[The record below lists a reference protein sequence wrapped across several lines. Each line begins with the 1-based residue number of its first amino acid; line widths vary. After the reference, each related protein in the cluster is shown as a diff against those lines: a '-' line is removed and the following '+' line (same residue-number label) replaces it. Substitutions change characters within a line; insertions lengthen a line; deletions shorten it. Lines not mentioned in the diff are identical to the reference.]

1 MDELT
6 STRHNALIDPALHIW
21 GTEVAIYLFLG
32 GLVGGIMVLTGLYYF
47 VKGIR
52 GDSPG
57 FIRNSM
63 LASPVLLSIGMGFL
77 FLDLANKWHVFR
89 FYLTFRIA
97 SPMSWGSWILI
108 VVYPVSVAMIV
119 LANRGRWW
127 VNWYPPAE
135 RLVEPYWKLIAAANV
150 LFGALLA
157 LYTGILLSINTAR
170 PFWNNGVLAPLFLIS
185 GISTGAA
192 FMILFHDG
200 SNVREKE
207 ELGVIKLSLI
217 VAELV
222 ALVLFVSALLSSV
235 ANQREA
241 VHLIMGGPYTAAFWV
256 FVVGIG
262 LLVPLLLQLLEVL
275 HKLES
280 RFVMPLLVLTGGFV
294 LRYLMIQ
301 GGQLSETAIRM
312 TGMLR

>member
-1 MDELT
+1 MTELT
-6 STRHNALIDPALHIW
+6 STRHNPLIDPSLHIW
-21 GTEVAIYLFLG
+21 GMDVTVYLFLG

-47 VKGIR
+47 VKGIH
-52 GDSPG
+52 GQSPG

-63 LASPVLLSIGMGFL
+63 LASPVLLSIGMLFL
-77 FLDLANKWHVFR
+77 FLDLENKWHVFR
-89 FYLTFRIA
+89 FYLTFQVS

-108 VVYPVSVAMIV
+108 FVYPVSVAMIV

-150 LFGALLA
+150 VFGAGLA

-207 ELGVIKLSLI
+207 ELGVIKLALI
-217 VAELV
+217 LAELV
-222 ALVLFVSALLSSV
+222 ALVLFVSALLTSV
-235 ANQREA
+235 ANQRES
-241 VHLIMGGPYTAAFWV
+241 VHLIVGGPYTAAFWL
-256 FVVGIG
+256 FVVDIG
-262 LLVPLLLQLLEVL
+262 LLVPLLLQTLEAL
-275 HKLES
+275 NRLES
-280 RFVMPLLVLTGGFV
+280 RFVMPLLVLVGGFA

-301 GGQLSETAIRM
+301 GGQLSETAVHVSQV
-312 TGMLR
+312 LR

>member
-1 MDELT
+1 MTELT
-6 STRHNALIDPALHIW
+6 TTRNNPLIDPSLHIW
-21 GTEVAIYLFLG
+21 GTEVALYLFLG
-32 GLVGGIMVLTGLYYF
+32 GLVGGIMVLCGLYYF
-47 VKGIR
+47 VKGLH
-52 GDSPG
+52 GEAPG

-63 LASPVLLSIGMGFL
+63 LASPILLSLGMGFL

-89 FYLTFRIA
+89 FYLAFRVA
-97 SPMSWGSWILI
+97 SPMSWGAWILI

-127 VNWYPPAE
+127 VDWYPPAA
-135 RLVEPYWKLIAAANV
+135 RLAEPYWKAIAAANV
-150 LFGALLA
+150 VFGALLA
-157 LYTGILLSINTAR
+157 LYTGILLSSNIAR

-200 SNVREKE
+200 SDVREKE

-222 ALVLFVSALLSSV
+222 ALVLFVSALLTSV
-235 ANQREA
+235 ANQRES
-241 VHLIMGGPYTAAFWV
+241 VHLIVGGPYTAAFWV

-262 LLVPLLLQLLEVL
+262 LLLPLLLQVLEVL
-275 HKLES
+275 HRLES
-280 RFVMPLLVLTGGFV
+280 RFVMPLMVLVGGLV
-294 LRYLMIQ
+294 LRYLVVQ
-301 GGQLSETAIRM
+301 GGQLSETAVHLS
-312 TGMLR
+312 GLLP